1 MTEPRGVMGAT
12 RSVVGAVPEIIALAI
27 VAVAGPALLRVM
39 TLSAAGCG
47 AQCDLGMLDFAQRG
61 IPLVITIVAIGAAA
75 AVVVL
80 SVRGRS
86 SVAVFF
92 SAVGVMLAA
101 LALAAVLSFIATP
114 PASRRRPRESGRR
127 PVESRGFRA
136 RVNESCAARP

>member
-39 TLSAAGCG
+39 TLSA

-114 PASRRRPRESGRR
+114 PA
-127 PVESRGFRA
+127 
-136 RVNESCAARP
+136 

>member
-1 MTEPRGVMGAT
+1 M
-12 RSVVGAVPEIIALAI
+12 
-27 VAVAGPALLRVM
+27 
-39 TLSAAGCG
+39 
-47 AQCDLGMLDFAQRG
+47 
-61 IPLVITIVAIGAAA
+61 ITIVAIGAAA

-114 PASRRRPRESGRR
+114 PA
-127 PVESRGFRA
+127 
-136 RVNESCAARP
+136 

>member
-114 PASRRRPRESGRR
+114 PA
-127 PVESRGFRA
+127 
-136 RVNESCAARP
+136 

>member
-1 MTEPRGVMGAT
+1 MTEPRGVIGAT
-12 RSVVGAVPEIIALAI
+12 RSVVGAVVGVVPEIIALAI

-114 PASRRRPRESGRR
+114 PA
-127 PVESRGFRA
+127 
-136 RVNESCAARP
+136 